1 MMTVS
6 APELSIIVPMY
17 NESESCSVF
26 FNAVIPILEN
36 AVESFEIICI
46 NDGSRDD
53 TLAKLAAHNRQDP
66 RIKVI
71 NLSRN
76 FGKESAMSAGI
87 DLASGRAVIPMDADL
102 QDPPDLLPKM
112 VEAWRDGAQVVLARR
127 VDRSSDS
134 KLKRLTSRW
143 FYKIFSRMAKP
154 SIPSDVGDF
163 RLMDRIVVD
172 ALKRLPERSRFMKG
186 LFAWVGY
193 NQVTLDYTRPERSAG
208 DSSFNYWKLWN
219 FALDGVI
226 SFSAIPLKVWSY
238 FGVFVSFGA
247 VSYLIYLLTRTLI
260 FGIDVPGYASTLSA
274 ILLFNG
280 ILLITLGV
288 QGEYISRIFTEVKNR
303 PIYLI
308 NEMIGF
314 EASQS
319 LTQGP
324 RSSAL
329 ESQSAVNVPASDT
342 AGSTSDT

>member
-1 MMTVS
+1 MTRS
-6 APELSIIVPMY
+6 EPELSLIVPMHD
-17 NESESCSVF
+17 ESESCAVF
-26 FNAVIPILEN
+26 FATVIPILED
-36 AVESFEIICI
+36 AVASFEIICV

-53 TLAKLAAHNRQDP
+53 TLIKLLEHNRRDP
-66 RIKVI
+66 RIKVV

-76 FGKESAMSAGI
+76 FGKEAALSAGI
-87 DLASGRAVIPMDADL
+87 DLASGQAVIPMDADL
-102 QDPPDLLPKM
+102 QDPPDLLPQM
-112 VEAWRDGAQVVLARR
+112 VDAWREGAQVVLARR

-143 FYKIFSRMAKP
+143 FYAIFSKMAEP
-154 SIPSDVGDF
+154 AIPSDVGDF
-163 RLMDRIVVD
+163 RLMDRVVVD
-172 ALKRLPERSRFMKG
+172 ALKLLPERSRFMKG

-193 NQVTLDYTRPERSAG
+193 NQVTLDYTRPERKAG

-308 NEMIGF
+308 NEMVGF
-314 EASQS
+314 EAAQDTDSDKQS
-319 LTQGP
+319 EATAP
-324 RSSAL
+324 
-329 ESQSAVNVPASDT
+329 QSEA
-342 AGSTSDT
+342 